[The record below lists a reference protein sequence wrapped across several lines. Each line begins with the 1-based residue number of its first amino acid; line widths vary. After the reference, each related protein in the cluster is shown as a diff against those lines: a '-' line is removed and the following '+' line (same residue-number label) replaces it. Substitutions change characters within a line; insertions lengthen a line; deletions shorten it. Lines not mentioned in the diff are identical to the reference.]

1 MEDAGPAQSPLPPR
15 GESETT
21 EDRISRIAR
30 EIAKAEGRVYLGD
43 PLKHPV
49 TNEVTVKP
57 CGTPQ
62 PDPWA
67 FVISAKESARAETAR
82 MMASPKPESERMS
95 EEARNLA
102 RMGMPLG
109 DNPYVMQTEAQE
121 KWSGRGFS
129 PSRGKRQ
136 DSAGGMAPENN
147 GQLHLEWAKIQSI
160 QPRLRLKPEEV
171 ADYGKYKGT
180 RFYKEAAFDEVRRP
194 QWPVLCVACR
204 PLCAPFTAL
213 SVLSCELLSD
223 SLSLA
228 AWQVSEAEQKRELME
243 KKAAMK
249 AEYLG

>member
-1 MEDAGPAQSPLPPR
+1 
-15 GESETT
+15 
-21 EDRISRIAR
+21 
-30 EIAKAEGRVYLGD
+30 
-43 PLKHPV
+43 
-49 TNEVTVKP
+49 
-57 CGTPQ
+57 
-62 PDPWA
+62 
-67 FVISAKESARAETAR
+67 
-82 MMASPKPESERMS
+82 
-95 EEARNLA
+95 
-102 RMGMPLG
+102 
-109 DNPYVMQTEAQE
+109 
-121 KWSGRGFS
+121 
-129 PSRGKRQ
+129 
-136 DSAGGMAPENN
+136 MAPENN

>member
-1 MEDAGPAQSPLPPR
+1 MMAATALGFPGQAVEDATGQPPQSALPP
-15 GESETT
+15 GGADESAA
-21 EDRISRIAR
+21 DRIARLER

-67 FVISAKESARAETAR
+67 FVVSAKESARQETAR

-109 DNPYVMQTEAQE
+109 DAPYKMQTEARE

-129 PSRGKRQ
+129 PNRGKRQ
-136 DSAGGMAPENN
+136 DSAGGLAPENN
-147 GQLHLEWAKIQSI
+147 KGLHLEWAKIQSI
-160 QPRLRLKPEEV
+160 QPRLRLKPDEV
-171 ADYGKYKGT
+171 KKYEMYKGT
-180 RFYKEAAFDEVRRP
+180 RFYKEAAFDE
-194 QWPVLCVACR
+194 
-204 PLCAPFTAL
+204 
-213 SVLSCELLSD
+213 
-223 SLSLA
+223 
-228 AWQVSEAEQKRELME
+228 VSEAEQKRELME

-249 AEYLG
+249 KEYLG